1 MMSNLRNDFNS
12 KSKSKIDI
20 KEVNMMNNKTCTH
33 KYTIIIPSV
42 VQKFKMKVVGCP
54 EV

>member
-12 KSKSKIDI
+12 KIIDI

-42 VQKFKMKVVGCP
+42 VQKFKMKVVACP